1 MHKYL
6 VSTLKYIEDIQWRH
20 EETKFIQ
27 FRVVKA
33 MLKIDERIQF
43 ISSSHRVILFLHK
56 DKLSVRTN
64 NRDKREMIII
74 HILTS

>member
-1 MHKYL
+1 MAARKYE
-6 VSTLKYIEDIQWRH
+6 VY
-20 EETKFIQ
+20 

-33 MLKIDERIQF
+33 MLKNFFLDEIIQF

-74 HILTS
+74 NILTS

>member
-1 MHKYL
+1 MAARRCEVY
-6 VSTLKYIEDIQWRH
+6 
-20 EETKFIQ
+20 

-33 MLKIDERIQF
+33 MLKNCFEDEKTQF
-43 ISSSHRVILFLHK
+43 ISSSHRVFLFLHK

-74 HILTS
+74 NILTS